1 MHEKNL
7 NNLFEDVI
15 KKLKKSN
22 SIQKTVKVNDNTIV
36 NGPLSPFDSVSFIE
50 LTTFLEEEIE
60 KLNKKSFHII
70 LNEIPQFKKGLG
82 TIKIKDL
89 KKYILKKNKK

>member
-22 SIQKTVKVNDNTIV
+22 SIQKSVKVNDNTIV
-36 NGPLSPFDSVSFIE
+36 NGSLSPFDSVSFIE
-50 LTTFLEEEIE
+50 LITLIEEEIE

>member
-1 MHEKNL
+1 MHEKSL

>member
-82 TIKIKDL
+82 TIKL
-89 KKYILKKNKK
+89 KI

>member
-1 MHEKNL
+1 MQEKNL

-15 KKLKKSN
+15 KKLKKTN
-22 SIQKTVKVNDNTIV
+22 SIQKSVKVNDNTII

-50 LTTFLEEEIE
+50 LNTLVEEEIE

-89 KKYILKKNKK
+89 KKYILNKNKK

>member
-1 MHEKNL
+1 MQEKNL
-7 NNLFEDVI
+7 NNLFEAVI
-15 KKLKKSN
+15 KKLKKTN
-22 SIQKTVKVNDNTIV
+22 SIQKTTKVNDNTIV

-50 LTTFLEEEIE
+50 LTTLLEEEVE
-60 KLNKKSFHII
+60 KFSKKSFHII

>member
-1 MHEKNL
+1 MQEKNL
-7 NNLFEDVI
+7 NKLFEDVI

-22 SIQKTVKVNDNTIV
+22 SIQKSVKVNDNTIV
-36 NGPLSPFDSVSFIE
+36 NGSLSPFDSVSFIE
-50 LTTFLEEEIE
+50 LTTLLEEDVE

-89 KKYILKKNKK
+89 KTYILKKNKK

>member
-1 MHEKNL
+1 MYEKNL
-7 NNLFEDVI
+7 NNLFEDVV

-22 SIQKTVKVNDNTIV
+22 SIQKSIKVNDNTII

-50 LTTFLEEEIE
+50 LTTLLEEEIE

-82 TIKIKDL
+82 SIKIKDL